1 MKWANKKQN
10 NFNTYN
16 VTFKKKKKKKK
27 TPGDII
33 ILHKKQLLF
42 NDIVLLRVVIRMLLK
57 NYLINS
63 LAKTMERLMLLFLL
77 FSDYM

>member
-1 MKWANKKQN
+1 MLHL
-10 NFNTYN
+10 
-16 VTFKKKKKKKK
+16 KKKRRK

-57 NYLINS
+57 NYLINI

-77 FSDYM
+77 SSDYM